1 MASFRNVSHRPMQHV
16 QVFVMQATALE
27 NQQSADAK
35 TKVLISAFVFAT
47 KIVQFLF
54 IECVIM
60 QERI

>member
-1 MASFRNVSHRPMQHV
+1 MQHV